1 MERSHNY
8 FLIVGA
14 ALSGVAALL
23 HVGCIIFGAEWYR
36 FLGAGEQMAQL
47 DLAGHWYPDTIT
59 SVIVLVLSVWALYA
73 LSGAGVVRKL
83 PFVRLALCVITGVY
97 LLRAVAFVPLQP
109 IFPGNSMTF
118 WLLSSGICLVVGVV
132 HLLGLR
138 QAWSSL

>member
-1 MERSHNY
+1 MERSPNY

-23 HVGCIIFGAEWYR
+23 HAGCIIFGAEWYR

-59 SVIVLVLSVWALYA
+59 SAIVVVLSVWALYA

-83 PFVRLALCVITGVY
+83 PFVRPALCVITGIY

-109 IFPGNSMTF
+109 FFPDNSMTF
-118 WLLSSGICLVVGVV
+118 WLLSSGICLVIGVV
-132 HLLGLR
+132 HFLGLR
-138 QAWSSL
+138 QAWPTL